1 MNKENKKIAQ
11 ERRAQER
18 EKQQKKN
25 RRKEILANWGPIVI
39 IGVAVVV
46 LVVAIVTSG
55 GSDADEVE
63 EGSEIGF
70 TYIDENGNA
79 MEVTDWTEVDEEEKE
94 EEENELDT
102 TAGTVVE
109 DGDMVNIDYAGYLDG
124 EAFEGGTAEDEDV
137 TVGAGEYIPGFEEGL
152 IGHAVGESF
161 DMPVTFPDGYSDE
174 LGGKEVVF
182 KVTINGIYQ

>member
-1 MNKENKKIAQ
+1 MNKENKKNAQ
-11 ERRAQER
+11 EHRAQER

-39 IGVAVVV
+39 IGVVVV
-46 LVVAIVTSG
+46 ALVVAIVTSD

-109 DGDMVNIDYAGYLDG
+109 DGDMVSIDYAGYLDG

-137 TVGAGEYIPGFEEGL
+137 TVGAGEDIPGFEEGL

>member
-1 MNKENKKIAQ
+1 MNMNKENKKIAQ

-39 IGVAVVV
+39 IAVVV
-46 LVVAIVTSG
+46 VALVVAIVTSG
-55 GSDADEVE
+55 GSDDSTVE
-63 EGSEIGF
+63 NGSELGF
-70 TYIDENGNA
+70 GLVDENGNEL
-79 MEVTDWTEVDEEEKE
+79 EVTDWTEVDEEEE
-94 EEENELDT
+94 YELDT
-102 TAGTVVE
+102 TAGTVVA

-124 EAFEGGTAEDEDV
+124 VAFEGGTSEDEDV